1 MNERLA
7 AIFAALAQRFAARAA
22 RLKRAREVKRLTC
35 DACGVWRID
44 GSAVYCPVKRARA
57 LRAVLVELAA
67 CDEHTP
73 GRDALNPAWAAE
85 PPQPWPWSVAEAAHP
100 SQGISE
106 RNTSD

>member
-35 DACGVWRID
+35 DTCGVWRID

-100 SQGISE
+100 SQGMSE